1 MPNITFGTH
10 AAHNEPER
18 AVSSACNAINE
29 ICFPDK
35 HSAGVFLPSV
45 EITRMLISAPI
56 SVATT
61 HGTFSG
67 HETFVFRY
75 GWLKKGL
82 DGLAERPDIFS
93 TEEAVARLGVGRNM
107 VRAIRHWCLATG
119 LLAEE
124 EGRRGGLIPTDFGQ
138 FLLQEA
144 DPYLERD
151 GSLWLLHWRLATNAR
166 RATTWYWAFNVQ
178 RETEWTRDT
187 LQARLT
193 QWAEAQGWTRLA
205 QSSLK
210 ADVSCFV
217 RSYVPGRRGP
227 ASTPEET
234 LDCPLAT
241 LGLITEV
248 EGDKRYRFNSRPKP
262 TLPAS
267 VFVYALLDF
276 WNHRRAEASTLAL
289 RDITYGSGSPG
300 RIFRL
305 DEDGVL
311 FYLDDL
317 AKLTGGRLSFSDTA
331 LLRQATRRERVDEM
345 EFLRDYYVD

>member
-1 MPNITFGTH
+1 M
-10 AAHNEPER
+10 
-18 AVSSACNAINE
+18 
-29 ICFPDK
+29 
-35 HSAGVFLPSV
+35 
-45 EITRMLISAPI
+45 MLNSPPI
-56 SVATT
+56 SPANRGTST

-82 DGLAERPDIFS
+82 DGLRERPDIFS
-93 TEEAVARLGVGRNM
+93 ADEAVARLGVGKNM
-107 VRAIRHWCLATG
+107 VRSIRHWCLATQ

-124 EGRRGGLIPTDFGQ
+124 DGRRGGLTESAFGR
-138 FLLQEA
+138 FLLSEA
-144 DPYLERD
+144 DPYLEQE
-151 GSLWLLHWRLATNAR
+151 GSLWLLHWHLATNAD

-178 RETEWTRDT
+178 RETEWTRET

-193 QWAEAQGWTRLA
+193 QWAEGQGWARLSA
-205 QSSLK
+205 ASLK

-248 EGDKRYRFNSRPKP
+248 EGDRRYRFNTRPKP
-262 TLPAS
+262 TLPPS
-267 VFVYALLDF
+267 VFIYALLDF
-276 WNHRRAEASTLAL
+276 WNHRRSEASTLSL
-289 RDITYGSGSPG
+289 RDITYGEGSPG
-300 RIFRL
+300 RVFRL

-311 FYLDDL
+311 AYLDTL
-317 AKLTGGRLSFSDTA
+317 AEIIEGRLAFADTA
-331 LLRQATRRERVDEM
+331 LVRQATRREAVDEM
-345 EFLRDYYVD
+345 EFLRAHFLV

>member
-1 MPNITFGTH
+1 MTNKL
-10 AAHNEPER
+10 ER
-18 AVSSACNAINE
+18 TVSDASNAIGE
-29 ICFPDK
+29 ICSPNN
-35 HSAGVFLPSV
+35 HSAGVSPPPDELA
-45 EITRMLISAPI
+45 RMLISAPP
-56 SVATT
+56 SVPLT

-93 TEEAVARLGVGRNM
+93 TDEAVARLGVGKNM

-119 LLAEE
+119 LLADED
-124 EGRRGGLIPTDFGQ
+124 GRRGGLVPTEFGQ

-151 GSLWLLHWRLATNAR
+151 ASLWLLHWRLATNAR

-178 RETEWTRDT
+178 RETEWTRET

-205 QSSLK
+205 SSSLK

-262 TLPAS
+262 TLPPS

-289 RDITYGSGSPG
+289 RDITYGEGSPG

-311 FYLDDL
+311 SYLDDL

-345 EFLRDYYVD
+345 EFLRDYYVG

>member
-1 MPNITFGTH
+1 MMLNSPPIFPATRGT
-10 AAHNEPER
+10 
-18 AVSSACNAINE
+18 S
-29 ICFPDK
+29 
-35 HSAGVFLPSV
+35 
-45 EITRMLISAPI
+45 
-56 SVATT
+56 T

-82 DGLAERPDIFS
+82 DGLRERPDIFS
-93 TEEAVARLGVGRNM
+93 ADEAVARLGVGKNM
-107 VRAIRHWCLATG
+107 VRSIRHWCLATR

-124 EGRRGGLIPTDFGQ
+124 DGRRGGLTESAFGR
-138 FLLQEA
+138 FLLSEA
-144 DPYLERD
+144 DPYLEQE
-151 GSLWLLHWRLATNAR
+151 GSLWLLHWHLATNAD

-178 RETEWTRDT
+178 RETEWTRET

-193 QWAEAQGWTRLA
+193 QWAEAQGWARLSA
-205 QSSLK
+205 ASLK

-248 EGDKRYRFNSRPKP
+248 EGDKRYRFNTRPKP

-276 WNHRRAEASTLAL
+276 WNHRRSESSTLSL
-289 RDITYGSGSPG
+289 RDITYGEGSPG
-300 RIFRL
+300 RVFRL

-311 FYLDDL
+311 AYLDTL
-317 AKLTGGRLSFSDTA
+317 AELTEGRLAFADTA
-331 LLRQATRRERVDEM
+331 LVRQATRREAVDEM
-345 EFLRDYYVD
+345 EFLRAQFLV